1 MNMSNKETNNNELPE
16 SQEMIVGISQ
26 RVANKIA
33 RDTNTQN
40 SITVLSELLDITV
53 GTTEFAGAE
62 PTVSTVWS
70 KEEWV
75 GIKRKIME
83 LVNKL

>member
-1 MNMSNKETNNNELPE
+1 MSNENEEPVE
-16 SQEMIVGISQ
+16 YNAPNEEMIVGISQ

-40 SITVLSELLDITV
+40 SIVTLSELLSTTV
-53 GTTEFAGAE
+53 ETSQFAGAE
-62 PTVSTVWS
+62 PTKNTVWTE
-70 KEEWV
+70 KEWTA
-75 GIKRKIME
+75 IKRKIME